1 MSNASPP
8 MRSALG
14 IDGVSEQRLFSTSW
28 IVGPRTDLL
37 CFIGAA
43 GLGYLMFFL
52 HAGLAL
58 DMITVWLVWYMF
70 LDAPHFFGTYSRT
83 YFDREEMRNRRVLLL
98 GSLAFPLIGPT
109 ILFLSYLLFASGVGW
124 YKAPFLFLT
133 AFVSLWA
140 YWHVVRQHYGI
151 MSLYNRKNEADVS
164 LLDRRLDQFVLYVGL
179 LAPLLAFALRN
190 EEARLVLGF
199 SQATE
204 TGALT
209 SPYVAAGWPALLV
222 NLSFALAVA
231 ALGLGVGRQ
240 AQRYLTGRTVNV
252 PKLLFFLALIP
263 LHMTVCFHPAAS
275 TLALLGFSA
284 CVTIFHDVQY
294 HAIVW
299 YYQKN
304 RLARAGEDAPARLGW
319 AARFGQSFPTYMV
332 FAIGM
337 GLFLG
342 LAGCLLDITPG
353 CIPVFA
359 SREVS
364 VFGRVSLNEI
374 LFSVVLGVLMHHYF
388 VDQFIWRP
396 SRDKGMREDLR
407 LQKSNR
413 GS

>member
-8 MRSALG
+8 LRSHLDVGQA
-14 IDGVSEQRLFSTSW
+14 STTASLSMSW

-43 GLGYLMFFL
+43 VLGYGMFFL

-58 DMITVWLVWYMF
+58 DMIFVWLVWYMF

-83 YFDREEMRNRRVLLL
+83 YFDKQEMKTRRTLLL
-98 GSLAFPLIGPT
+98 GSLALPLVGPT
-109 ILFLSYLLFASGVGW
+109 ILLSSYLLFAAGMSW
-124 YKAPFLFLT
+124 YKVPFLFFT

-151 MSLYNRKNEADVS
+151 MGLYNRKNETDQS
-164 LLDRRLDQFVLYVGL
+164 LFDRRLDQIVLYVGL
-179 LAPLLAFALRN
+179 LAPLAAFSLRN
-190 EEARLVLGF
+190 EEARTVFGLSTRTAEGV
-199 SQATE
+199 
-204 TGALT
+204 LT
-209 SPYVAAGWPALLV
+209 SPYVATGWPAIVV
-222 NLSFALAVA
+222 NLSFGLAVGALA
-231 ALGLGVGRQ
+231 LGVGRQ
-240 AQRYLTGRTVNV
+240 LYRYLTGSVVNV
-252 PKLLFFLALIP
+252 PKLLFFVALIP
-263 LHMTVCFHPAAS
+263 LHITVCFHPAAS

-304 RLARAGEDAPARLGW
+304 RLARAGDDAKEQLGW
-319 AARFGQSFPTYMV
+319 AARFGASFPTYMV

-342 LAGCLLDITPG
+342 LAGCMLDITPG

-359 SREVS
+359 SRDVA
-364 VFGRVSLNEI
+364 VFGKVGLNE
-374 LFSVVLGVLMHHYF
+374 LMFSFVLGVLMHHYF

-396 SRDKGMREDLR
+396 SKDKGMREDLK
-407 LQKSNR
+407 LQKPVS
-413 GS
+413 